1 LIVRISILKTG
12 GFLSGGIMKLML
24 KHNLKDFLIMTGSV
38 LLLVFGI
45 YFFKF
50 PSNFAF
56 GGVTGIAMILSHI
69 TNGALSSGTVVLILN
84 ILLLIIGFLFLGKQ
98 FGIKT
103 VYCSLLMSFSLK
115 LLENV
120 FPMSGPLTNEPLLE
134 LIYAVAFPAIAA
146 AILFNIDASTGGTD
160 IVAMLLK
167 KYTSINIGRCLLIV
181 DFLLTAITLVVFDIK
196 TGMLCCL
203 GLMLKSLV
211 IDSVIESIN
220 LCKYFTVVCEK
231 PDLINDYIVNTLH
244 RSATISE
251 AKGAFTKGSKTVI
264 FTILSRAQAAQLKKY
279 IKEVDSNAFIVITN
293 TSEIIGRGFRG
304 I

>member
-1 LIVRISILKTG
+1 MK
-12 GFLSGGIMKLML
+12 FKLSHG
-24 KHNLKDFLIMTGSV
+24 LKDFFIMTASV
-38 LLLVFGI
+38 MLLVFGI

-56 GGVTGIAMILSHI
+56 GGVTGIAMIVSHLS
-69 TNGALSSGTVVLILN
+69 NGAISNGTVVLFFN
-84 ILLLIIGFLFLGKQ
+84 ILLLIVGFLFLGKQ
-98 FGIKT
+98 FGIRT

-115 LLENV
+115 ILEV
-120 FPMSGPLTNEPLLE
+120 VWPMSGPLTNEPLLE
-134 LIYAVAFPAIAA
+134 LMYAVAFPAIAA

-181 DFLLTAITLVVFDIK
+181 DFLLTAITLVVFDIQ
-196 TGMLCCL
+196 TGLLCCL

-220 LCKYFTVVCEK
+220 LCKYCTVVCEK
-231 PDLINDYIVNTLH
+231 PDPINDYIVNTLH
-244 RSATISE
+244 RSATISD
-251 AKGAFTKGSKTVI
+251 AKGAFSKHEKTVI

-279 IKEVDSNAFIVITN
+279 IREVDSNAFIVITN